1 MVNALPDGGGSVV
14 GIDPQQLTQLMTSL
28 KNGVSSAQPL
38 AGNYMSRFSD
48 LGLDTSRISRLKQDY
63 GWAQDQQPM
72 LQRRY
77 DLASHQPSGE
87 WVNGMA
93 TSGASYLEYGTQ
105 AQAQA
110 AGAKAAKDYLDGKIS
125 ASQYFA
131 MLEANS
137 GDPDWQTGAGK
148 TLGKDGVARLEQEAY
163 DTYPPNTDGLK
174 ALALAVAAALANGVT
189 FPYSSDPEDKDTEDP
204 SVLAPLLQY
213 ANFPPQALAT
223 LGKEAMAPGNYMYA
237 PQIWKALAASPQGS
251 ALFIQQ
257 NAPQI
262 VAWIHAGDHGGGLP
276 DDQSAAFLAVLKAG
290 TIGVKGS
297 DPKLGGQALTA
308 LIKAYDANPGAHA
321 PGSFQALYG
330 DMVKAYWPDVMF
342 SLTSKA
348 TGKDTDPHGYLS
360 SPDGMQ
366 LSPDQWAPFVDEAMR
381 DPKTGASLLEYAH
394 AQGSYWQDKSTQAAG
409 GPDAGDSYAFDAG
422 VVNGYF
428 DYQSKKVYDDLVK
441 EGKEAGEWKDKVA
454 EYLGEAVD
462 IGVDVVVDPGEAA
475 KTITVGVTKEVL
487 KEATKFGVDAIP
499 THGDSPPPPQY
510 STWQGNYA
518 NVASGDFNN
527 STPANLAGNP
537 DRQALVDSAQGQPF
551 VVNGKILDPGQMNSQ
566 QLAAYNAWLS
576 SPPVAKYV
584 IHTGGVAAYQLGY
597 NTTITQQNFGG
608 G

>member
-1 MVNALPDGGGSVV
+1 MAHVPDGGGAFE
-14 GIDPQQLTQLMTSL
+14 GIDPHQLDQLMTSL
-28 KNGVSSAQPL
+28 KKGVSTAQPM
-38 AGNYMSRFSD
+38 AGNYMSRFSE
-48 LGLDTSRISRLKQDY
+48 LGLDTSRISRLQQDY
-63 GWAQDQQPM
+63 GWAQGQQPM

-93 TSGASYLEYGTQ
+93 TSGAGYLEFGTQ

-110 AGAKAAKDYLDGKIS
+110 AGAKAAQDYLNGKIS
-125 ASQYFA
+125 AAQYFA

-148 TLGKDGVARLEQEAY
+148 ALGTDGVARLEQEAY

-174 ALALAVAAALANGVT
+174 ALAVAVAAALANGVT
-189 FPYSSDPEDKDTEDP
+189 FPYSSDPEDKGTEDP

-213 ANFPPQALAT
+213 ASFPPQALAT

-297 DPKLGGQALTA
+297 DPQLGGQALTA

-330 DMVKAYWPDVMF
+330 DMVKAYWPDLMF

-348 TGKDTDPHGYLS
+348 AGKETDPHGYLA
-360 SPDGMQ
+360 SPDGMK
-366 LSPDQWAPFVDEAMR
+366 LSPDDWAPFVDEAMR
-381 DPKTGASLLEYAH
+381 DPKTGAMLLDYGH
-394 AQGSYWQDKSTQAAG
+394 TQGKYWQDLASQQTG
-409 GPDAGDSYAFDAG
+409 GPDAGDSYGFDAG
-422 VVNGYF
+422 VVNGFF
-428 DYQSKKVYDDLVK
+428 DYQSRKVYSDLVK
-441 EGKEAGEWKDKVA
+441 EGKDAGAWKDKVS
-454 EYLGEAVD
+454 EYIGT
-462 IGVDVVVDPGEAA
+462 GVDLTFDIVADPGAAAGTVA
-475 KTITVGVTKEVL
+475 KTVSKEVITEAL
-487 KEATKFGVDAIP
+487 KLGVNAIP
-499 THGDSPPPPQY
+499 TDGSKPPAPQY
-510 STWQGNYA
+510 STWQGSYA
-518 NVASGDFNN
+518 STALNDFNN

-537 DRQALVDSAQGQPF
+537 DRQAMVNSAQGQPF
-551 VVNGKILDPGQMNSQ
+551 VVDGKILDPAQMNAQ
-566 QLAAYNAWLS
+566 QLAAYDAWLS
-576 SPPVAKYV
+576 SPPVAKYI
-584 IHTGGVAAYQLGY
+584 IHTGGYAAYQLGY
-597 NTTITQQNFGG
+597 QASITQESFGG